1 MAIAYL
7 VMSSF
12 PFWAIPLGLIL
23 LEQANRSRVRHERG
37 RMLFALITALIF
49 FTGSGLFFYFGGH
62 KNVSP
67 AFRAYREGKLEFYK

>member
-23 LEQANRSRVRHERG
+23 LEQANRSRLRRERG
-37 RMLFALITALIF
+37 RMLFALGTSLIF
-49 FTGSGLFFYFGGH
+49 FAGSAVFFYLGGH

-67 AFRAYREGKLEFYK
+67 AFRAYREGKINFYK

>member
-12 PFWAIPLGLIL
+12 PFWAIPLGIIL
-23 LEQANRSRVRHERG
+23 LEQANRSRMRQERG
-37 RMLFALITALIF
+37 KMLFALAVAFVF
-49 FTGSGLFFYFGGH
+49 FAGSAVFFYLGGH

-67 AFRAYREGKLEFYK
+67 AFRAYREGKLGFYK